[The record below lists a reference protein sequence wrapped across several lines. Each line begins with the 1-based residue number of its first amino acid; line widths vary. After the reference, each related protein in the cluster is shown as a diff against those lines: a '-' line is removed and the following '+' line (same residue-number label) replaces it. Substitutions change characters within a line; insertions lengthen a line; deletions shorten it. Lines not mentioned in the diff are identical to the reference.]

1 MAWYSKDY
9 SYPVSRGNFPHRL
22 KDENGKSYTGENAFN
37 NRHKLGWVD
46 VPNPPDQFNYA
57 THELLWMGDVW
68 SVNERSPSEAEQ
80 ANTEFWQ
87 SVRETR
93 DSILYGTD
101 WTQVVSSNTV
111 INDIIVSSNSNKC
124 TFSMTSN
131 NATILVDDVVSF
143 GSVTG
148 AVTDVYMVTPD
159 FDEEANSQPNDIVTV
174 QAQMKEHIANGSIIN
189 FTGSRIKYGEEIG
202 DPTETEEINFA
213 GVIETTTIDSN
224 LIEGVGAGYNIVS
237 GSSTG
242 EITKLLSNTTAHIFR
257 VPVQTDIVE
266 GATITFNY
274 DDITFEGTVDSV
286 TSSTAYGHKGSFLHA
301 DESAAYATYRQELRD
316 ITDTYSANV
325 ESFVWPSVL

>member
-9 SYPVSRGNFPHRL
+9 SYPVPRRNFPHRL

-57 THELLWMGDVW
+57 THKLLWLGNEW
-68 SVNERSPSEAEQ
+68 AVNERSPSGAEE

-87 SVRETR
+87 SVREAR
-93 DSILYGTD
+93 DSALYITD
-101 WTQVVSSNTV
+101 WTQMVSSNTV
-111 INDIIVSSNSNKC
+111 INDIVVSSDANYSV
-124 TFSMTSN
+124 FSMTSN
-131 NATILVDDVVSF
+131 NAMIAVDDTVTF

-148 AVTDVYMVTPD
+148 VVTDVYMLTPPYD
-159 FDEEANSQPNDIVTV
+159 IEEEEAPDDVVTV
-174 QAQMKEHIANGSIIN
+174 QAQMTEHVANGSIIN
-189 FTGSRIKYGEEIG
+189 FTSAAN
-202 DPTETEEINFA
+202 TENSFT
-213 GVIETTTIDSN
+213 GVIGTSNILGSLIDDVD
-224 LIEGVGAGYNIVS
+224 VGHNIVS

-242 EITKLLSNTTAHIFR
+242 EITKLLSNTTAHIIR
-257 VPVQTDIVE
+257 VPVQTDVVE

-301 DESAAYATYRQELRD
+301 DESAVYATYRQELRD

-325 ESFVWPSVL
+325 ESFVWPTHL

>member
-9 SYPVSRGNFPHRL
+9 SYPVPRGNFPHRL

-57 THELLWMGDVW
+57 THELIWLGNVW
-68 SVNERSPSEAEQ
+68 AVNERSPSEAEQ
-80 ANTEFWQ
+80 ANAEFWE
-87 SVRETR
+87 SVRQAR
-93 DSILYGTD
+93 DSVLYTTD

-131 NATILVDDVVSF
+131 NATIFVGDAVTF
-143 GSVTG
+143 GPVTG

-159 FDEEANSQPNDIVTV
+159 FDEEANSQPDDIVTV
-174 QAQMKEHIANGSIIN
+174 KAQMSEHVANGSIIN
-189 FTGSRIKYGEEIG
+189 FTSAAN
-202 DPTETEEINFA
+202 TEVSFT
-213 GVIETTTIDSN
+213 GVVETTTIDSN

-274 DDITFEGTVDSV
+274 DDITFKGTVDSV

-301 DESAAYATYRQELRD
+301 DESAVYATYRQELRD

-325 ESFVWPSVL
+325 ESFVWPNVL